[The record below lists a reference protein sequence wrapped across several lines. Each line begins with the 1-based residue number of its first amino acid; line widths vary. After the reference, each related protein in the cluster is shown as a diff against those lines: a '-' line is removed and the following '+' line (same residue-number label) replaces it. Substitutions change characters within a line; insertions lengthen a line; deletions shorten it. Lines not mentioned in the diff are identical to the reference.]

1 MGYINKHHS
10 DILKKLCLTFTP
22 IGSIQKQKNAF
33 SGGSYVLHEAK
44 LIDFDLQKLVLK
56 ITVKK
61 RNNEEEIQTVD
72 LPLDSN
78 PIKEMTYLYKK
89 RIIPLIPTI
98 EVNKETPNATAA
110 ASAAPMNNLIR
121 KINRLCYIMN
131 EHTSITGKLTQLGI
145 QIADSDIGKVKK
157 DLYLNQVPHNRYVR
171 RYFYDMVSQAVLE
184 AVVLCSQSTGNSPS
198 VPIKEHE
205 KISNRMK
212 VTCLFPELNTSMD
225 AYRIGTLLEMARQ
238 IGITLAEQNVRVR
251 ICVQGSMGQGIF
263 TGVPKALSGV
273 QTLLQRMD
281 WQSGEGEENEGMVG
295 NYINFGA
302 IGKEHVVNENPKRGT
317 PQDDVFL
324 LICPQSMQG
333 VESSIIEPLKE
344 MVEAAGDRPV
354 ILLNPD
360 LTDKVSSQ
368 GQQSVRGRQDRMDFA
383 DSFQTIFHFQ
393 CTYLSGTSYFPILGA
408 LTKTKP
414 LDPWVTLQRR
424 DLINN
429 GGEVYV
435 PTMAT
440 ESKPEGEDI
449 LSSMQ
454 N

>member
-1 MGYINKHHS
+1 MSFFSCKNVILYIILALHHRLAVSFSMLQQLPLRASLHHVAASSSTSLSSSSTDTTTTSSSPSSPLLFTPEQTDFTMGYINKHHS

-44 LIDFDLQKLVLK
+44 LIDIDLQKLVLK

-89 RIIPLIPTI
+89 RIIPPIPTI

-212 VTCLFPELNTSMD
+212 VTCLFPELNTSM
-225 AYRIGTLLEMARQ
+225 
-238 IGITLAEQNVRVR
+238 V
-251 ICVQGSMGQGIF
+251 S
-263 TGVPKALSGV
+263 
-273 QTLLQRMD
+273 RM
-281 WQSGEGEENEGMVG
+281 SVSKYTVFYLF
-295 NYINFGA
+295 YIDYC
-302 IGKEHVVNENPKRGT
+302 IVLY
-317 PQDDVFL
+317 DVH
-324 LICPQSMQG
+324 
-333 VESSIIEPLKE
+333 LK
-344 MVEAAGDRPV
+344 
-354 ILLNPD
+354 
-360 LTDKVSSQ
+360 
-368 GQQSVRGRQDRMDFA
+368 
-383 DSFQTIFHFQ
+383 
-393 CTYLSGTSYFPILGA
+393 
-408 LTKTKP
+408 
-414 LDPWVTLQRR
+414 
-424 DLINN
+424 
-429 GGEVYV
+429 
-435 PTMAT
+435 
-440 ESKPEGEDI
+440 
-449 LSSMQ
+449 
-454 N
+454 